1 MSTIEE
7 TSAATFADQKQD
19 FDASAPV
26 RVSVLMPVRNEEKF
40 IERSLKAILDQ
51 DYPHILLEVVI
62 ADGMSTDKTR
72 EIISRVAES
81 YHNIAV
87 RIINNPGGI
96 VSTGLNLAIQQ
107 ALGDVIIRVDGHTF
121 IEPDHVRQC
130 VTILSKS
137 GADHVGGR
145 MGTISEE
152 GFGEAVSV
160 ATSSAFGLGHSR
172 FSYSDK
178 EEWSDTVSMGAWPRE
193 VFERIGLFDEEQI
206 RNQDDEINYR
216 LLDNG
221 GKILISPKIRSTYY
235 NRSTPRS
242 LWRQYYQYGYWKIR
256 VMQKHPTQMR
266 PRQFVP
272 PMFSASLILT
282 LLLAPFSVLGQVSAL
297 LVLGS
302 YLGANLTVSVLLA
315 RRAGWGLVPRLVLAF
330 AILHLSYGLG
340 FLAGLGRFRNRW
352 REKGQWPA
360 LEPRNQLL

>member
-1 MSTIEE
+1 MSTTGDMSE
-7 TSAATFADQKQD
+7 TMFAYQKQD
-19 FDASAPV
+19 SYAFALAP
-26 RVSVLMPVRNEEKF
+26 VSVLMPVRNEAKF

-51 DYPHILLEVVI
+51 DYPHSLLEVLI
-62 ADGMSTDKTR
+62 ADGMSTDNTR
-72 EIISRVAES
+72 EIIARIAEPYPS
-81 YHNIAV
+81 IDV
-87 RIINNPGGI
+87 RIINNPAAI
-96 VSTGLNLAIQQ
+96 VSTGLNLALKQ
-107 ALGDVIIRVDGHTF
+107 ARGDVIIRVDGHTF

-130 VTILSKS
+130 VTILWKS

-145 MGTISEE
+145 METLSDE

-178 EEWSDTVSMGAWPRE
+178 EELSDTVSMGAWPRR

-256 VMQKHPTQMR
+256 VMQKHPSQMR
-266 PRQFVP
+266 LRQFAP
-272 PMFSASLILT
+272 PLFAASLIFT
-282 LLLAPFSVLGQVSAL
+282 LLLAPFSVSGQLSAL
-297 LVLGS
+297 VVLGS
-302 YLGANLTVSVLLA
+302 YLGANLAASALLA
-315 RRAGWGLVPRLVLAF
+315 RRAGWGLVLRLILAF

-340 FLAGLGRFRNRW
+340 FLVGLGRFWNRW
-352 REKGQWPA
+352 HDKGQWLA
-360 LEPRNQLL
+360 LEQRQF